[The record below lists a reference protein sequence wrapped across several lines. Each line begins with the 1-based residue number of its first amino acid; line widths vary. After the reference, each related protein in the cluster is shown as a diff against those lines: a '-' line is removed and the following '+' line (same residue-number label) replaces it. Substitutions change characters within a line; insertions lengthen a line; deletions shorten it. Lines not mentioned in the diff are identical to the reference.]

1 MPIVRPSAP
10 AKFRLG
16 KRRKRG
22 REARIATR
30 FLGMS
35 EGLRGG
41 NLLEILTSAA
51 KQVSKDVEWNRN
63 FWRTVFM
70 LPKFTN
76 KERDF
81 FKKMGT
87 DSPRADYEKS
97 FLQSRAGI
105 FLVVV
110 LAGGLVGMLLLL
122 WR

>member
-1 MPIVRPSAP
+1 
-10 AKFRLG
+10 
-16 KRRKRG
+16 
-22 REARIATR
+22 
-30 FLGMS
+30 
-35 EGLRGG
+35 
-41 NLLEILTSAA
+41 
-51 KQVSKDVEWNRN
+51 
-63 FWRTVFM
+63 M